1 MKVDCR
7 TQPQGCNG
15 NAGLQLAALGGEG
28 EHERTASQ
36 GVGAQ
41 LGFIYVSQMIA
52 RVADNGAGDAAPS
65 FRGQFAGIFLK
76 NIALKRGALKQTFYE
91 FVFPVYFA
99 AILYF
104 ISTPLKSPIDYPG
117 NCTGGAAN
125 ATCFVPLEAGLAPSR
140 VDTCTVAAAATGNP
154 GSVLLFSPNTSEARS
169 IVTNALELLD
179 ASGSCALGFDSAREA
194 AQWYLAQPSFRADVT
209 SPTRMVVAAAVY
221 LDLSAPLSASYT
233 LALPPA
239 FGLDLD
245 AGASFYELN
254 YGQYG
259 SKYGGV
265 GVWVGVWVQGPLALQ
280 WAMTRAIA
288 MERNA
293 TLRDAIL
300 AINPT
305 LPTLAALP
313 VAPFTSSYTPGAG
326 VKVLTYLFPIYMCG
340 GLTAGL
346 GYMVVMVRRDGGRP
360 RDLPRPPAR
369 RQLTRVL
376 ALRHHGRW

>member
-1 MKVDCR
+1 
-7 TQPQGCNG
+7 
-15 NAGLQLAALGGEG
+15 
-28 EHERTASQ
+28 
-36 GVGAQ
+36 
-41 LGFIYVSQMIA
+41 
-52 RVADNGAGDAAPS
+52 
-65 FRGQFAGIFLK
+65 
-76 NIALKRGALKQTFYE
+76 
-91 FVFPVYFA
+91 
-99 AILYF
+99 
-104 ISTPLKSPIDYPG
+104 
-117 NCTGGAAN
+117 
-125 ATCFVPLEAGLAPSR
+125 
-140 VDTCTVAAAATGNP
+140 
-154 GSVLLFSPNTSEARS
+154 
-169 IVTNALELLD
+169 
-179 ASGSCALGFDSAREA
+179 
-194 AQWYLAQPSFRADVT
+194 
-209 SPTRMVVAAAVY
+209 MVVAAAVY
-221 LDLSAPLSASYT
+221 LDLSAPLTASYT

>member
-1 MKVDCR
+1 MV
-7 TQPQGCNG
+7 
-15 NAGLQLAALGGEG
+15 
-28 EHERTASQ
+28 
-36 GVGAQ
+36 
-41 LGFIYVSQMIA
+41 A
-52 RVADNGAGDAAPS
+52 RVADNGVVDAAPT

-104 ISTPLKSPIDYPG
+104 ISIPLKSPIDYPG
-117 NCTGGAAN
+117 NCTGSAAN
-125 ATCFVPLEAGLAPSR
+125 TTCFVPLEAGLAPSR
-140 VDTCTVAAAATGNP
+140 VDTCTVDAAATGNP

-169 IVTNALELLD
+169 VVANALELLD

-194 AQWYLAQPSFRADVT
+194 AQWYLVQPSFRADVT

-233 LALPPA
+233 LALPPSD
-239 FGLDLD
+239 GLDLD

-254 YGQYG
+254 YGQYEEPAQ
-259 SKYGGV
+259 YGRGV
-265 GVWVGVWVQGPLALQ
+265 GVWVGTPRAPVAPLALQ

-288 MERNA
+288 MDRNA
-293 TLRDAIL
+293 TLRDALL

-326 VKVLTYLFPIYMCG
+326 VKVLTYLFPIYMCW
-340 GLTAGL
+340 GLTAGI
-346 GYMVVMVRRDGGRP
+346 GYMVVMVRRDGG
-360 RDLPRPPAR
+360 
-369 RQLTRVL
+369 
-376 ALRHHGRW
+376 